1 MSVNIFSQQILTALS
16 AANYTQDRLPGDI
29 LALPE
34 SMYDIKIKVNDL
46 VVSETINFS
55 LEKLY
60 NNWLYMI
67 SKSIIPSNNIPNK
80 DFADK
85 MIVDNANGLSW
96 INTYETID
104 DFEKASSAF
113 SRAESLLNGVEQIT
127 KIRNVAD
134 PDNYNIIA
142 NTTTNII
149 LLSGTDTT
157 SIDIIGNYFN
167 QNNIILS
174 NSDVTHPSN
183 EILFRDIANHVVTD
197 DKELFVLD
205 KFHRTIFKFDISGIL
220 TLDRAILQN
229 STPGRLM
236 TGMIGGPG
244 DIQDKTRF
252 ASPVVLETVDNLIYA
267 IDHSAS
273 ESAIKVFDSDLN
285 WKQSVTLGNIL
296 SAGPLHMKY
305 NDQTERFYIL
315 CHAGTMAFNNNQTIN
330 YELASEPAT
339 LVVLD
344 KNLQYVS
351 TEPLNDDTYS
361 TRINTQR
368 YRKVYF
374 SEENKNIMYIV
385 TNKGVFKKYVSR
397 PTRFIGQFLLQ
408 EKNIGVGDSV
418 QDFAD
423 MSIFPTTVM
432 DNDVLTVKDEILLM
446 DKSRRVIF
454 KFLEDSNYERSIQTE
469 FDSKA
474 LFFDRMQVQDDEYV
488 STLTYNKVLTK
499 HMYNNMLLLE
509 NTFRKFTTK
518 FNRYGISQ
526 YIGFR
531 YLNRDE
537 LQQINYTVP
546 LDAYIGNNELLL
558 SATVNRC
565 LNQILLLQENI
576 LDKMQEKSINV
587 FPLLTSPVIL
597 NSPYIEIGNV
607 TGLDTD
613 GDGVPDDIDSDDD
626 DDGLTDA
633 QEAQYGSD
641 PLSEFTDDD
650 AWSDFDEVTIHG
662 TDPTKTDTDDD
673 TVSDSSDVFPLD
685 GAAWLDTDQDGL
697 PDDVFKKNTVFD
709 SANNQPV
716 DEYHTRV
723 RYISESESVDD
734 YYYGTDPGDP
744 TAGRFEPLRDEAGDV
759 VIITGNASTSLVEDT
774 DDDDDGYNDTIETWL
789 ETTLSATG
797 RTVDGQ
803 PIGLHT
809 FSKNWRRVDGVDS
822 DLKFVDAEGNDSSVP
837 LYDSFGNVLTAAN
850 PDGIDDRIDIDIDG
864 DKYLNFDYRNIII
877 LDPIDFYGSGKGH
890 TFKTANLTVARQL
903 AEMQQNVDYFVRVD
917 ENGLPMTHPDGSV
930 MLVTEASAEFDNII
944 TRADGVDTDSD
955 GIDDLLDP
963 DDDNDLLS
971 DYTELNPTTNH
982 PYTTDP
988 LDPDTDDDTL
998 TDYQEYQM
1006 GTNPT
1011 SEDTDSDMD
1020 KYLIDEDGNIITV
1033 GLSGRDDRDE
1043 FPTDPAGFR
1052 DTDGDGDPD
1061 EFVYRGK
1068 HANTDALTG
1077 VMISTTDLTEDTD
1090 DDNDLLLDTVEQ
1102 EIGTDPKDP
1111 DTDDDTLTDYE
1122 EQQLETDPLVAK
1134 LELADDIVLPTLT
1147 KPETFTGVLSSDSEL
1162 KTLFHNPGYLRDTN
1176 TFTLSSSHKYT
1187 DTNSMFTIDDSG
1199 IKLSTLP
1206 DFETLVANPL
1216 SATFRAFDIN
1226 DTPSPENDELFILQ
1240 VVITDEL
1247 EDTDNDGIVDPA
1259 DETIDEPGLQ
1269 FKTAEYGGAIY
1280 RGTYSQETIDGELH
1294 KIVDIRNVADVQEN
1308 QSTQVIQDNLDDLF
1322 FNQNVSTHRKAYT
1335 LRGAESQHAATI
1347 DGTKLTLN
1355 SLDYETLFPTALDKS
1370 QRMFR
1375 INVNVEDN
1383 YGNYFEIRYQITVS
1397 NSDAEDTDL
1406 DGILDDQD
1414 LTPNTSQLQ
1423 LSGGDLGVVDGNTM
1437 TVNWPTSVF
1446 ENKQTHTNIISLTS
1460 LFDNPEH
1467 MLEDDG
1473 IELIQGQDLF
1483 TITPTT
1489 STLQLLSGADFE
1501 SLSTGDHETRYATAV
1516 VNVKGKEQTP
1526 VIQTLTFNVSVT
1538 NQTILTTGLWNE
1550 SHVSYNNVDL
1560 RWQTLSSTI

>member
-29 LALPE
+29 LVLPE
-34 SMYDIKIKVNDL
+34 SMYDIKVKVNDL

-80 DFADK
+80 DFANK

-96 INTYETID
+96 IDTFETID
-104 DFEKASSAF
+104 DFEKASASF
-113 SRAESLLNGVEQIT
+113 DRNDSLLNGVEQIT

-167 QNNIILS
+167 QSNIILS

-197 DKELFVLD
+197 DNELFVLD

-229 STPGRLM
+229 NTPGRLM

-252 ASPVVLETVDNLIYA
+252 DSPIVLETVDNLIYA

-315 CHAGTMAFNNNQTIN
+315 CHAGTTAFNNNQTIN

-339 LVVLD
+339 LVILD

-374 SEENKNIMYIV
+374 SEENKNIMYVV

-432 DNDVLTVKDEILLM
+432 DNDVMTVKDEILLM

-454 KFLEDSNYERSIQTE
+454 QFLEDSNYERSIQTE

-558 SATVNRC
+558 SATINRC

-597 NSPYIEIGNV
+597 NSPYIQIGNV
-607 TGLDTD
+607 AGLDTD
-613 GDGVPDDIDSDDD
+613 GDGVPDDIDADDD

-633 QEAQYGSD
+633 QELQFGSD
-641 PLSEFTDDD
+641 PLREFTDDD
-650 AWSDFDEVTIHG
+650 AWSDYDEVMVHG
-662 TDPTKTDTDDD
+662 TSPIKTDTDDD
-673 TVSDSSDVFPLD
+673 RVSDSSDVFPLD
-685 GAAWLDTDQDGL
+685 GSAWMDTDQDGL

-709 SANNQPV
+709 SANKQPV
-716 DEYHTRV
+716 DEFHTRK
-723 RYISESESVDD
+723 RNTADGAVDD
-734 YYYGTDPGDP
+734 YYYGTDPNDP
-744 TAGRFEPLRDEAGDV
+744 TAGRFEPERDEAGNV
-759 VIITGNASTSLVEDT
+759 VMITGNASTSLVEDT
-774 DDDDDGYNDTIETWL
+774 DDDNDGYNDTIETWL
-789 ETTLSATG
+789 EMTLSATG

-803 PIGLHT
+803 RIGLHT

-822 DLKFVDAEGNDSSVP
+822 DVRFIDAEGNDSSVP
-837 LYDSFGNVLTAAN
+837 LYDTHGNVLTAAN

-864 DKYLNFDYRNIII
+864 DTYLNFDYRNIII
-877 LDPIDFYGSGKGH
+877 VDPIDFYGSGKGH

-998 TDYQEYQM
+998 TDYQEYQL

-1020 KYLIDEDGNIITV
+1020 KYLIDKFGNIITV

-1043 FPTDPAGFR
+1043 FPTDPAAFR
-1052 DTDGDGDPD
+1052 DTDQDGLPD

-1077 VMISTTDLTEDTD
+1077 VMISTTGLTEDTD
-1090 DDNDLLLDTVEQ
+1090 DDRDFLEDTVEQ
-1102 EIGTDPKDP
+1102 ELGTDPKDP

-1122 EQQLETDPLVAK
+1122 EQQLETNPLVAK
-1134 LELADDIVLPTLT
+1134 LELVGDVVLPTLT
-1147 KPETFTGVLSSDSEL
+1147 KSETFTGVLSSDTEL
-1162 KTLFHNPGYLRDTN
+1162 RGLFHNPDYLRQIN
-1176 TFTLSSSHKYT
+1176 TFTLSSSPEH
-1187 DTNSMFTIDDSG
+1187 TNTNDMFTIDSAG
-1199 IKLSTLP
+1199 LALTTPP
-1206 DFETLVANPL
+1206 DFETLAANPL
-1216 SATFRAFDIN
+1216 SATFRAFDLH
-1226 DTPSPENDELFILQ
+1226 DAPSPEDDELFVLRVI
-1240 VVITDEL
+1240 ITDEV
-1247 EDTDNDGIVDPA
+1247 EDTDSDGIVDPV
-1259 DETIDEPGLQ
+1259 DETRDAPGLQ
-1269 FKTAEYGGAIY
+1269 FKTAEFGGAIY
-1280 RGTYSQETIDGELH
+1280 RGTYFEEDVLGEPH
-1294 KIVDIRNVADVQEN
+1294 KIVDIRNVATVQEN
-1308 QSTQVIQDNLDDLF
+1308 QPSQVIQENLDDLF
-1322 FNQNVSTHRKAYT
+1322 SNENVSSRRGEYT
-1335 LRGAESQHAATI
+1335 LRGGQSNQAATI

-1355 SLDYETLFPTALDKS
+1355 SLDYETLFTNPGDKRD
-1370 QRMFR
+1370 RMFR
-1375 INVNVEDN
+1375 IKVNVVDN
-1383 YGNYFEIRYQITVS
+1383 YGNRFEIRYQITVT
-1397 NSDAEDTDL
+1397 NTDAEDTDS

-1414 LTPNTSQLQ
+1414 LTPDTSQLQ
-1423 LSGGDLGVVDGNTM
+1423 LSGGSLGVVDGNNM

-1467 MLEDDG
+1467 ILEDDG

-1483 TITPTT
+1483 SITPTT

-1501 SLSTGDHETRYATAV
+1501 SLSTGDHESRYASAV
-1516 VNVKGKEQTP
+1516 VQVKGKEETP

-1538 NQTILTTGLWNE
+1538 NQTIYNIGTWNE
-1550 SHVSYNNVDL
+1550 SHVSYNDVDL
-1560 RWQTLSSTI
+1560 KWQTLSSTI